1 MKLAKSILGGIA
13 ALGLTAGAANAS
25 EPSFM
30 SNESEPLVVYEE
42 TYLIVPQSYDEQA
55 SWTDSSYSAY
65 GIDDDR
71 DGRVD
76 RVLVLE
82 QSDSLG

>member
-1 MKLAKSILGGIA
+1 MKLAKLMLGSIA
-13 ALGLTAGAANAS
+13 AIGFSAGVAAQ
-25 EPSFM
+25 P
-30 SNESEPLVVYEE
+30 
-42 TYLIVPQSYDEQA
+42 YDEQA
-55 SWTDSSYSAY
+55 SWDDSSSAVY